1 MSNGACKHME
11 LAARTREWGRTPNE
25 CQNGEKY
32 WCERRI
38 CCEAV
43 IEDGEE
49 GLLVPS
55 GDATA
60 LAAALRRL
68 IESPDQRRAMG
79 AAGRKRAT
87 KDLDIKQVVARTLVI
102 YGELQAAIGDN

>member
-11 LAARTREWGRTPNE
+11 PAARTREWGRTPNE

-49 GLLVPS
+49 GVR
-55 GDATA
+55 G
-60 LAAALRRL
+60 
-68 IESPDQRRAMG
+68 
-79 AAGRKRAT
+79 GRMEG
-87 KDLDIKQVVARTLVI
+87 IARS
-102 YGELQAAIGDN
+102 